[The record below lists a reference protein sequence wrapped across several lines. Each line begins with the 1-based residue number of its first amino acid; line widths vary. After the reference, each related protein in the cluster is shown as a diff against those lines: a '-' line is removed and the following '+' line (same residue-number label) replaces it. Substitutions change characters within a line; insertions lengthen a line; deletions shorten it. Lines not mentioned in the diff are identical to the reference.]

1 MTISNSQILNRLIR
15 AGSVA
20 AKEEWVRELK
30 ERASGSLANRKK
42 LSGDKVVVG
51 RMDGVST

>member
-42 LSGDKVVVG
+42 LSGDKVVVD